1 MSFPLVI
8 GVCLQLAAA
17 PQVTPL
23 FIPTNAFTLAWM
35 HTIEKVRWEEDY
47 EVIYEPKRGKAVLHA
62 VAARIK
68 GSAAGMEPPDN
79 AQFKDGW
86 YHYTP
91 AESYPTFLN
100 LTRSEFSADYD
111 WCNDLGCMPLSSK
124 MPTDGGVTKLSACIE
139 PLFITSLD
147 HTESTIMELQ

>member
-17 PQVTPL
+17 PQVTPV
-23 FIPTNAFTLAWM
+23 FIPTSAFTLAWM

-47 EVIYEPKRGKAVLHA
+47 QVIYEPKQAQAKLYA

-86 YHYTP
+86 YHYAP
-91 AESYPTFLN
+91 AESYPTSLQ
-100 LTRSEFSADYD
+100 LTRSEFSADYE
-111 WCNDLGCMPLSSK
+111 WCNALGCMPLSSK
-124 MPTDGGVTKLSACIE
+124 MPTDGGVTKLSACTDS
-139 PLFITSLD
+139 LLITPLD
-147 HTESTIMELQ
+147 HTESTTRELQ

>member
-1 MSFPLVI
+1 MSLPLVL

-23 FIPTNAFTLAWM
+23 FIPSTAFTLAWT

-47 EVIYEPKRGKAVLHA
+47 QVAYDFKHQQVRLHA
-62 VAARIK
+62 VAARVT

-79 AQFKDGW
+79 AHLKDGW

-91 AESYPTFLN
+91 TESYPSSLS

-111 WCNDLGCMPLSSK
+111 WCTAESCVPLSSK
-124 MPTDGGVTKLSACIE
+124 MPTDGGVTILTACTHDSI
-139 PLFITSLD
+139 
-147 HTESTIMELQ
+147 